1 MPRMRDLGDPDVPYS
16 GELMGQ
22 RNRKSKRKDFWAP
35 SGRVK
40 GAMRDS
46 KAGSGAALGDQDSKG
61 KEFEELRCQ
70 VPKGLEA
77 GRERE
82 EGGGGSQGCG
92 GRGLEADSGQPA
104 AVVFPTCFPVVPL
117 SSISS
122 CFQAIKFFPGEIRGP
137 PTPPRACH
145 V

>member
-1 MPRMRDLGDPDVPYS
+1 MPRRRELGDPDVPYS

-22 RNRKSKRKDFWAP
+22 RNGKSKRKDFWAP

-77 GRERE
+77 VRER
-82 EGGGGSQGCG
+82 GGGRREPGMWGAGSG
-92 GRGLEADSGQPA
+92 SGQGTAGSCGVSDLLPSSSSQFHFQL
-104 AVVFPTCFPVVPL
+104 FP
-117 SSISS
+117 S
-122 CFQAIKFFPGEIRGP
+122 
-137 PTPPRACH
+137 H
-145 V
+145 